1 MNGLYRHGKEQTM
14 KIKAKLSVLAFIAFG
29 GIVDAAEQTTVAE
42 RTTTVTD
49 PVKIAK
55 ILSAIPAIH
64 GTLADR
70 LTTARMRVTAVSIT
84 RLTREDIADE
94 PARLHLKAGDTAI
107 RVFGVGFTDH
117 VAKVSGCEL
126 WDSPSLLK
134 HGSTYYPA
142 DKTSNWLLTGQCIA
156 P

>member
-1 MNGLYRHGKEQTM
+1 M
-14 KIKAKLSVLAFIAFG
+14 KITAKLSVVALIVMGGTALAA
-29 GIVDAAEQTTVAE
+29 DQTTVAE

-55 ILSAIPAIH
+55 ILGAVPAIH

-70 LTTARMRVTAVSIT
+70 FTIARLRVTALGIT
-84 RLTREDIADE
+84 RLTREDVADE
-94 PARLHLKAGDTAI
+94 PASLHLKAGDTAI
-107 RVFGVGFTDH
+107 KVFASGFADH
-117 VAKVSGCEL
+117 VADISGCEL
-126 WDSPSLLK
+126 WDSPSFLK
-134 HGSTYYPA
+134 HGSTVYPD

>member
-1 MNGLYRHGKEQTM
+1 MPTRKL
-14 KIKAKLSVLAFIAFG
+14 KATLGVLALIA
-29 GIVDAAEQTTVAE
+29 ISETVRAADQTTVAE
-42 RTTTVTD
+42 RTTTITD

-55 ILSAIPAIH
+55 ILSAVPAID

-70 LTTARMRVTAVSIT
+70 LTVARLRVTALSIT
-84 RLTREDIADE
+84 RLTSEDVADE

-107 RVFGVGFTDH
+107 RIFGSGFANG
-117 VAKVSGCEL
+117 VAKVSGCNL
-126 WDSPSLLK
+126 WESPSFVK
-134 HGSTYYPA
+134 HGSTYYPD

>member
-1 MNGLYRHGKEQTM
+1 M
-14 KIKAKLSVLAFIAFG
+14 KIKAKLSVLAFIAFSG
-29 GIVDAAEQTTVAE
+29 TVNAVDQTTVAE

-55 ILSAIPAIH
+55 ILSAIPAIN

-70 LTTARMRVTAVSIT
+70 LATARLRVTALSIT

-107 RVFGVGFTDH
+107 RFFGVGFTDH
-117 VAKVSGCEL
+117 VATVSGCKL
-126 WDSPSLLK
+126 WDTSSFLK
-134 HGSTYYPA
+134 HGSTYYPD